1 PPFGHLPPRA
11 GEGRRSGRPGRGL
24 QTGEAQLPAL
34 LVVRLRHRLRQPAH
48 AQDVALALGD
58 ADRAARVEQVEAVAG
73 LAHLVVGRQRQAGL
87 DQLQGLGLAGVEA
100 VEQLGH
106 VGVLEV
112 VGALLALVLQEHVAV
127 GHHALR
133 PDRPDQVVDVVAVL
147 QVHAQPLKAVGDL
160 AQHRP
165 ALQAAGLLEVG
176 ELGDLHAVEPDLPAQ
191 APGAERGRFPVVL
204 DQAQVVH
211 QRIDPEFLQRAEV
224 ELDDVVRVGL
234 HHHLVLVVVLQAVGV
249 LAVAP
254 VGGAARGLHV
264 GRVPRLGPDR
274 TQEGGRMEGAG
285 ADLQVERLDQHAA
298 LRRPVRVEAG
308 DQFLERGS
316 GHRLET
322 GFGGWRRGA
331 SIRWTP
337 KRPAPA
343 GTEPRVNEPLARPS
357 AAAHARLPPG
367 RLALEPVVAALEA
380 DGLLARKDA
389 EHARA
394 SARHVRGLEAVH
406 PLVLLANLKLP
417 SALRPGSELRLE
429 ALTEWLAEASGRPYL
444 RIDPTRIVVAEVT
457 DVVSH
462 AYARRH
468 RILPVEVR
476 PDRVRIATSEPLA
489 LDWLPDIQ
497 RLLRREIELEVA
509 NPLDLH
515 RYTMEVYGVT
525 RAVRGAQ
532 QDGGEKGSQAPGF
545 EQLVELGRAGDVNAD
560 DHHIVNIVD
569 WLLQYAYEQRASDI
583 HLEPRRDVGRVR
595 FRIDGVL
602 HQVFEMPPPV
612 MTAVVSR
619 IKVLGRMDLAERR
632 RPQDGRIKTRS
643 PGGRE
648 VEMRLS

>member
-1 PPFGHLPPRA
+1 
-11 GEGRRSGRPGRGL
+11 
-24 QTGEAQLPAL
+24 
-34 LVVRLRHRLRQPAH
+34 
-48 AQDVALALGD
+48 
-58 ADRAARVEQVEAVAG
+58 
-73 LAHLVVGRQRQAGL
+73 
-87 DQLQGLGLAGVEA
+87 
-100 VEQLGH
+100 
-106 VGVLEV
+106 
-112 VGALLALVLQEHVAV
+112 
-127 GHHALR
+127 
-133 PDRPDQVVDVVAVL
+133 
-147 QVHAQPLKAVGDL
+147 
-160 AQHRP
+160 
-165 ALQAAGLLEVG
+165 
-176 ELGDLHAVEPDLPAQ
+176 
-191 APGAERGRFPVVL
+191 
-204 DQAQVVH
+204 
-211 QRIDPEFLQRAEV
+211 
-224 ELDDVVRVGL
+224 
-234 HHHLVLVVVLQAVGV
+234 
-249 LAVAP
+249 
-254 VGGAARGLHV
+254 
-264 GRVPRLGPDR
+264 
-274 TQEGGRMEGAG
+274 M
-285 ADLQVERLDQHAA
+285 
-298 LRRPVRVEAG
+298 
-308 DQFLERGS
+308 
-316 GHRLET
+316 
-322 GFGGWRRGA
+322 
-331 SIRWTP
+331 
-337 KRPAPA
+337 
-343 GTEPRVNEPLARPS
+343 NEPLARPS

-417 SALRPGSELRLE
+417 SALRPGSELGLE

-497 RLLRREIELEVA
+497 RLLRREIELVVA

-515 RYTMEVYGVT
+515 RYTMEFYGVT
-525 RAVRGAQ
+525 RSVRGAQ
-532 QDGGEKGSQAPGF
+532 QDGGEKGSQAPSF

-648 VEMRLS
+648 VEMRLSTMPTAFGEKCVMRIFDPDTAFKDIEQLGFDPGEAATWKELTSRPHGIVLVTGPTGSGKTTTLYSTLKRLATSDVNVCTVEDPIEMIAPELNQMQVHHAIDLGFAQGVRTLLRQDPDIIMIGEIRDLDTAQMAVQASLTGHLVLSTLHTNDAPSAITRLLDLGLPHYLIASTLNGILAQRLVRTLCPHCKAPRPLAPEAWRALFPGPDAPPIPTGTCGPVGCLECRKTGYLGRVGIYELMPVTPRLRALVRPDMELAAFTRAAVGEGLRTLRVAAAEKVARGLTTVEEVLTVLPPTE